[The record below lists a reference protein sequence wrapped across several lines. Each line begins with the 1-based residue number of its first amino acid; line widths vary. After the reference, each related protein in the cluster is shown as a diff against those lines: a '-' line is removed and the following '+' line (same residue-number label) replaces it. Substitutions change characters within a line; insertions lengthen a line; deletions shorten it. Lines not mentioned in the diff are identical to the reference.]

1 MSKVIGNINTRMYH
15 GTTSDDFLSLE
26 KGVKLSCCKP
36 RSDFGQGFYLT
47 SNFKQAS
54 VHADKLSRKSFGE
67 GVSPVVFVY
76 EIDLEKFYTYHGLKM
91 NKMDTNWAKFIYENR
106 SRKRELPHYYDWVFG
121 GVADGKITEEVLQL
135 DNGTGTISN
144 FFKSINKYQ
153 HYNQLSIHNQEIFDY
168 NIITKSRVVIAHELD
183 NDFIVQKNR

>member
-1 MSKVIGNINTRMYH
+1 MSKVIGNINRRMYH
-15 GTTSDDFLSLE
+15 GTTSDEFLSLE
-26 KGVKLSCCKP
+26 KGVKLSCCKTY
-36 RSDFGQGFYLT
+36 SDFGQGFYLT

-54 VHADKLSRKSFGE
+54 IHADKLSRKSFGE
-67 GVSPVVFVY
+67 DVSPVVFVY
-76 EIDLEKFYTYHGLKM
+76 EINLEKFYKYDGLKM
-91 NKMDTNWAKFIYENR
+91 NKMDTSWAKFIYENR
-106 SRKRELPHYYDWVFG
+106 SKNREPLQHYDWVFG
-121 GVADGKITEEVLQL
+121 GVADGRIADEVLQL